1 MTVAEQLDADFL
13 RAAREAVA
21 QGDTL
26 RLTLPSGVEGMLN
39 GDAAR
44 AVLTLLSGNEAAQ
57 TDGLPDVLT
66 TGQAADVLGVTRPT
80 VVKLVDDGIIPAQ
93 RVGTHRRLR
102 RDDVLAHRA
111 RSAQARRAAL
121 DEVTRLSEELGLYE

>member
-44 AVLTLLSGNEAAQ
+44 AVLTLLSGSEAAQ